1 MEEAHQDYENRRAR
15 VIEDLEI
22 ILDTTVNE
30 RVKEMIKNAI
40 EFVKEKE
47 I

>member
-1 MEEAHQDYENRRAR
+1 MEEAHQDYENRRAK

-22 ILDTTVNE
+22 IFNSTVNE
-30 RVKEMIKNAI
+30 KVKEMVQNAI